1 MMIVGLLMIGVGVG
15 ILAAVLAI
23 VLGIL
28 LGDSE
33 HDQK

>member
-1 MMIVGLLMIGVGVG
+1 MMVVGLLMIGAGVG
-15 ILAAVLAI
+15 ILALALAI

-33 HDQK
+33 

>member
-1 MMIVGLLMIGVGVG
+1 MMVVGLLMIGAGVG
-15 ILAAVLAI
+15 ILALALAI

-33 HDQK
+33 HD

>member
-1 MMIVGLLMIGVGVG
+1 MMVTGLLMIGAG
-15 ILAAVLAI
+15 ILALALAI

-33 HDQK
+33 

>member
-1 MMIVGLLMIGVGVG
+1 MMVVGLLMIGAG
-15 ILAAVLAI
+15 ILALALAI

-33 HDQK
+33 